1 MKADLQVAPYSQ
13 SGDQIRA
20 LQLLKYTLTNWAVDS
35 TLEDLTAPQHDEKEK
50 WDDCLPT
57 RVQQL
62 VPRVQNPSNIE
73 IPQAPRVLVPRP
85 AMPAQPVAH
94 HSRARHKPAPPAPPP
109 IATPDVL
116 EQPVAHCTQSQALTV
131 QPSQAGNRN
140 YPSDLLE
147 LWCKPAA
154 QVLEAL
160 PVWTNNQENF

>member
-73 IPQAPRVLVPRP
+73 IPQAPRVMVPRT
-85 AMPAQPVAH
+85 AMPVHPVAH
-94 HSRARHKPAPPAPPP
+94 RTRAQHKPDPPEAPPKVPPMAPPA
-109 IATPDVL
+109 VL
-116 EQPVAHCTQSQALTV
+116 
-131 QPSQAGNRN
+131 
-140 YPSDLLE
+140 
-147 LWCKPAA
+147 
-154 QVLEAL
+154 
-160 PVWTNNQENF
+160 